1 MDNPETLE
9 NFLGKVLA
17 SGNNGELGNEVL
29 GILRQWK
36 TELEIGEQ
44 EIKVEEDSKTENI
57 EIKDNTTS

>member
-1 MDNPETLE
+1 MDNQETLE
-9 NFLGKVLA
+9 NFLGKVLS
-17 SGNNGELGNEVL
+17 SGNSDELGHEVL

-44 EIKVEEDSKTENI
+44 EIKVEEDSKAEDI

>member
-1 MDNPETLE
+1 MDNQETLE
-9 NFLGKVLA
+9 NFLGKVLS
-17 SGNNGELGNEVL
+17 SGNSDELGYEVL

-44 EIKVEEDSKTENI
+44 EIKVEEDSKAEDI